1 MIALSLYEQALKYER
16 EGNYARAFNLFQE
29 CLAGQEYERGD
40 LLFHCGWCLEQED
53 SRDMRQA
60 LSFYREAAE
69 TGENLTCKM
78 NSLFRAGWLLMH
90 EKDYPAAAEYYHRVI
105 RLGNA
110 AAICDEIYHN
120 ALYWLAVSL
129 EAQGQYIEALKCY
142 RAVQKISALLN
153 PESRFRE
160 INCLNQI
167 GSFSEALTVCKSFEE
182 PPPTG
187 FDEARYR
194 ELRALADKEYRALET
209 CLSEE
214 FTPTKEPL

>member
-1 MIALSLYEQALKYER
+1 MATLSLYEQALEYER
-16 EGNYARAFNLFQE
+16 QGNYTRAFNLFHECLERQE
-29 CLAGQEYERGD
+29 CDRGD
-40 LLFHCGWCLEQED
+40 ILFHCGWCLEQED
-53 SRDMRQA
+53 GRDVRQA

-69 TGENLTCKM
+69 ASENITCKM

-90 EKDYPAAAEYYHRVI
+90 EKDFTLAAQYYLRAI
-105 RLGNA
+105 RLGDRA
-110 AAICDEIYHN
+110 TAFDEIYQS

-142 RAVQKISALLN
+142 RAVQKITPLLT

-167 GSFSEALTVCKSFEE
+167 GSFAEALAVCRSFEE
-182 PPPTG
+182 PPPAG

-194 ELRALADKEYRALET
+194 ELRALAIRECQMLET

-214 FTPTKEPL
+214 FISTKESV